1 MTHQTRAG
9 LRPGWRT
16 GLVAMA
22 TLFAIAACAPDE
34 DAADDGAAEA
44 DDLGEL
50 RVGALMPMTG
60 DLQAYGETSLNGVQL
75 AVRQINDQGG
85 VNGREVVIEVGDTQT
100 APQPGIDAA
109 QQLVNVFGAHAVIG
123 ALSSGVTIPVAQ
135 SVTREEGVLQISPAS
150 TSPVI
155 TDLDDDD
162 FLFRTVPSDA
172 FQGLALSELVV
183 EDGLEGVSI
192 LYINNDYGEGLA
204 ESFTAS
210 FEASGGNVVA
220 TQAYDDGAGSYRGEL
235 SSVASDDAEALVLIG
250 YPENGITILRQA
262 LEGGHFD
269 RFVFTDGLKSPDII
283 DSVGAE
289 ALEGSFGSVPQAPE
303 GSQAAELYAA
313 AYDDAY
319 GERPPQPFIDT
330 AYDAAFVVAL
340 AAQAAG
346 SRDRETIRDHLR
358 EVANAPGE
366 EILPGEWSKAVDLLE
381 AGEDIHYSGASG
393 SIEFDENGDVA
404 GSFAHWV
411 IEGGAIRT
419 VRVFEPEL
427 D

>member
-1 MTHQTRAG
+1 MIDHERAR
-9 LRPGWRT
+9 LCPGWGT
-16 GLVAMA
+16 GLVAA
-22 TLFAIAACAPDE
+22 AALFAIAACAPEEEGADGSADAE
-34 DAADDGAAEA
+34 DVS
-44 DDLGEL
+44 EL
-50 RVGALMPMTG
+50 RLGALMPMTG
-60 DLQAYGETSLNGVQL
+60 DLQAYGETSLNGMQL
-75 AVRQINDQGG
+75 AVRQINEQGG
-85 VNGREVVIEVGDTQT
+85 VNGQEVVIEVGDTQT

-109 QQLVNVFGAHAVIG
+109 QQLVNVFGAHALVG
-123 ALSSGVTIPVAQ
+123 ALSSGVTIPVAE
-135 SVTREEGVLQISPAS
+135 SVTSEEGVVQISPAS
-150 TSPVI
+150 TSPVL
-155 TDLDDDD
+155 TDIEDDD

-172 FQGLALSELVV
+172 FQGLALAELVA

-204 ESFTAS
+204 ESFTDS
-210 FEASGGNVVA
+210 FEAGGGSVVA

-235 SSVASDDAEALVLIG
+235 SSVSGDDAEALVLIG

-262 LEGGHFD
+262 LEEGHFD

-283 DSVGAE
+283 EEVGSQ
-289 ALEGSFGSVPQAPE
+289 ALEGSYGSVPQAPE
-303 GSQAAELYAA
+303 DSQAAENYAS

-330 AYDAAFVVAL
+330 SYDAAFVAAL

-346 SRDRETIRDHLR
+346 SRDRTAIRDHLR
-358 EVANAPGE
+358 DVANAPGE
-366 EILPGEWSKAVDLLE
+366 EILPGEWGKAVDLLE
-381 AGEDIHYSGASG
+381 AGEEIQYTGASG
-393 SIEFDENGDVA
+393 SIEFDDSGDVA

-411 IEGGAIRT
+411 IEDGAIRT

>member
-1 MTHQTRAG
+1 MTETTGKAMG
-9 LRPGWRT
+9 PGWRT
-16 GLVAMA
+16 ALVAA
-22 TLFAIAACAPDE
+22 TTLLLIAACAPEE
-34 DAADDGAAEA
+34 DAADDSA
-44 DDLGEL
+44 DADAVGEFRL
-50 RVGALMPMTG
+50 GALMPMTG

-75 AVRQINDQGG
+75 AVRQINEQGG
-85 VNGREVVIEVGDTQT
+85 INGREMVIEVGDTQT

-109 QQLVNVFGAHAVIG
+109 QQLVNVFGAHALVG
-123 ALSSGVTIPVAQ
+123 ALSSGVTIPVAE
-135 SVTREEGVLQISPAS
+135 SVTSEEGVVQISPAS

-155 TDLDDDD
+155 TTLDDDD

-172 FQGLALSELVV
+172 FQGRALSELVN
-183 EDGLEGVSI
+183 EAGLAGVSI

-210 FEASGGNVVA
+210 FEASGGSVLA
-220 TQAYDDGAGSYRGEL
+220 TEAYDDGAGSYRGEL

-283 DSVGAE
+283 ESVGAQ
-289 ALEGSFGSVPQAPE
+289 ALEGSFGSVPQAPDD
-303 GSQAAELYAA
+303 SPAAENYAA
-313 AYDDAY
+313 AYADAY

-340 AAQAAG
+340 AAEAAG
-346 SRDRETIRDHLR
+346 SRDRTVIRDHLR

-366 EILPGEWSKAVDLLE
+366 VILPGEWSKAVELLA
-381 AGEDIHYSGASG
+381 AGEDIQYSGASG
-393 SIEFDENGDVA
+393 SIEFDNNGDVA

-411 IEGGAIRT
+411 IEDGAIRT
-419 VRVFEPEL
+419 VRVFEPAME
-427 D
+427 